1 MRGENPEED
10 LPAMVRIALLS
21 TSDTDLLSAR
31 ASGADYVLANPARCD
46 VADLAGL
53 AGSADLTIV
62 RLLGSPQEYDAE
74 LAAVKRAGRPVVVL
88 GGEQAPDAALM
99 TVSTVPVG
107 IAADA
112 HRYLV
117 EGGPGN
123 LAQLHAFL
131 SDTVLLTGE
140 GFEPPQVVPV
150 WGCWIGLRSSP
161 SRRLDGSA
169 SSISEAERGSESSTT
184 ARTR

>member
-1 MRGENPEED
+1 M
-10 LPAMVRIALLS
+10 
-21 TSDTDLLSAR
+21 
-31 ASGADYVLANPARCD
+31 
-46 VADLAGL
+46 
-53 AGSADLTIV
+53 V

-74 LAAVKRAGRPVVVL
+74 LAAVTVAGRPVVVL
-88 GGEQAPDAALM
+88 GGEQTPDAALM
-99 TVSTVPVG
+99 AVSTVPVG

-140 GFEPPQVVPV
+140 GFEPPAVVPV
-150 WGCWIGLRSSP
+150 WGVLE
-161 SRRLDGSA
+161 RLLDRVPV
-169 SSISEAERGSESSTT
+169 ETPDTRQ
-184 ARTR
+184 AR